1 MSKYNDFMSHIRVD
15 DEMHRRIMDA
25 VSDAIEQQG
34 DKTDEGAIV
43 QPLLANTAEES
54 KVKTPIKRKAKV
66 SLITGLSIV
75 AAAILV
81 MGGAAMFAK
90 TYLGRAKSASAVQN
104 LHATQAC
111 ETAAMDKDAESIDG
125 AISDKKTLT
134 ANTKKNTNGV
144 YAIRPSDDATA
155 ESEINTALGVHGA
168 NKTDKAAEEGNEDS
182 KTEKNPTEAGVAA
195 RGNEK
200 ADLKDSLPFKVKT
213 VGNGTWNGN
222 SITTTV
228 YTGEN
233 GEKMI
238 LLSAKAGTDIL
249 KAYYPEFKGIPA
261 LLQTEA
267 GQEFKGIDTSSG
279 RNEQVKLSGPF
290 DAVTW
295 TKGDTTYMLSFNTK
309 TDVQVFISLMEKI

>member
-1 MSKYNDFMSHIRVD
+1 MSHIRVD
-15 DEMHRRIMDA
+15 DEMHRRIMNA
-25 VSDAIEQQG
+25 VSEAIEQQG

-43 QPLLANTAEES
+43 QPLRSNVSEES
-54 KVKTPIKRKAKV
+54 KVNPPIKRKAKV
-66 SLITGLSIV
+66 SLITGLSIA

-90 TYLGRAKSASAVQN
+90 TYLGRAKSASAVQE

-111 ETAAMDKDAESIDG
+111 ETVVMDKEAEGVDG
-125 AISDKKTLT
+125 AISDNRNLT
-134 ANTKKNTNGV
+134 ANTKKNANGV
-144 YAIRPSDDATA
+144 YAIRPSGDAKA
-155 ESEINTALGVHGA
+155 ESKINSVLGVDGT
-168 NKTDKAAEEGNEDS
+168 NKTVKAAEEGNEDS
-182 KTEKNPTEAGVAA
+182 KSDLAPSDAGVAA

-267 GQEFKGIDTSSG
+267 GQVFKGIDSSAG
-279 RNEQVKLSGPF
+279 RNEKVKLSGPF